1 MERVQGYEYEMDV
14 FRRNLLQPAA
24 QQLERVQ
31 SDEYAQYVLARIFF
45 QPAAQ
50 QVERVQRDGY
60 EFYVWTVRLLQ
71 PAASRSLVLTPSWKI
86 SNGKTFNG
94 QHTQIMDFC

>member
-1 MERVQGYEYEMDV
+1 M
-14 FRRNLLQPAA
+14 PTKS
-24 QQLERVQ
+24 LERVQ
-31 SDEYAQYVLARIFF
+31 CEVYGMDVLARIFL

-71 PAASRSLVLTPSWKI
+71 PAASRSLVCLI
-86 SNGKTFNG
+86 
-94 QHTQIMDFC
+94 